1 MRENEDNR
9 RFNSHNKG
17 LNMRAAIEK
26 TDTEIKTQVLSELK
40 YEPSVKATDIGVL
53 VKGGTVTLN
62 GFATSYL
69 EKWNAVRAAKRVAG
83 VNGIADDIDVKLPD
97 SYHRNDGD
105 IATAAA
111 IQINS
116 IMSIPKGTVNVIV
129 RDGRVVLEG
138 EVEWWFQK
146 NTAEEAVQHLTG
158 VKMVTNMIKIKS
170 KLMPAEVERDIKL
183 AFERNA
189 LVDSKNIHVE
199 TSGNKVILR
208 GNVRNWAERDEAER
222 AAWAS
227 SGVSSVD
234 DQLKVVW
241 S

>member
-1 MRENEDNR
+1 
-9 RFNSHNKG
+9 
-17 LNMRAAIEK
+17 MRAAIEK

-40 YEPSVKATDIGVL
+40 YEPNVKATDIGVL
-53 VKGGTVTLN
+53 VKDGTVTLN
-62 GFATSYL
+62 GYATSYG
-69 EKWNAVRAAKRVAG
+69 EKWDAVRAAKRVAG
-83 VNGIADDIDVKLPD
+83 VNGIADDIEVKLSD

-105 IATAAA
+105 IAAAA
-111 IQINS
+111 ANQINWTTS
-116 IMSIPKGTVNVIV
+116 VPEGTVNVIV
-129 RDGRVVLEG
+129 REGRVVLEG

-146 NTAEEAVQHLTG
+146 NDAEKAVQHLSG
-158 VKMVTNMIKIKS
+158 IKMVTNLINIKP
-170 KLMPAEVERDIKL
+170 KLMPVEVERDIKL

-189 LVDSKNIHVE
+189 LVDAKNIHVE